1 MDWVDRVFLECLHF
15 YDAVLLL
22 NQQDQCFGGSLTI
35 VFDLYPMVD
44 NHQSS
49 DARFA
54 MNHSC
59 LTRTYCHWGYF
70 RPQKS
75 VSALYYIF
83 WPLRATFSRKTV
95 LFPTRCSCPFI
106 FIVIVI
112 VHVIDV
118 IDVLLCRCQCSCRCC
133 CFSCCCCCFCF

>member
-1 MDWVDRVFLECLHF
+1 MHLAMFIFNSAVGSGQIEFFLEYLHF

-54 MNHSC
+54 RNSC

-83 WPLRATFSRKTV
+83 WPFRATFARKKV
-95 LFPTRCSCPFI
+95 VVVAAVV
-106 FIVIVI
+106 VIVF
-112 VHVIDV
+112 VVFVVDV
-118 IDVLLCRCQCSCRCC
+118 ANDHMKDSASCKR
-133 CFSCCCCCFCF
+133 SS